1 MTEKQEK
8 ILQTA
13 LRLFAKEGYTSTST
27 SKVAKEAG
35 VSEGLIFRHFKNKEG
50 LLQAIMEQANEKAQ
64 VIFAPILLTT
74 DSKDVIRRTLELPFH
89 LSDDEYEVWR
99 LMYAIKW
106 QTNIYD
112 KNAANS
118 LKGALEKAFLSL
130 NYSDPLAETE
140 LILMLL
146 DGAATSILLHEPE
159 NKTDILDVLK
169 QKYSL

>member
-27 SKVAKEAG
+27 NKVAREAG

-50 LLQAIMEQANEKAQ
+50 LLQAIMDQANEKAQ
-64 VIFAPILLTT
+64 VMFAPILLTT
-74 DSKDVIRRTLELPFH
+74 DPKEVIRKTLELPFQ
-89 LSDDEYEVWR
+89 LGDDEFELWR

-106 QTNIYD
+106 QTNSYD
-112 KNAANS
+112 KNATDQ
-118 LKGALEKAFLSL
+118 LKGSLEKAFLNL

-146 DGAATSILLHEPE
+146 DGAATSILLHEPV
-159 NKTDILDVLK
+159 NKTDVLDVLK